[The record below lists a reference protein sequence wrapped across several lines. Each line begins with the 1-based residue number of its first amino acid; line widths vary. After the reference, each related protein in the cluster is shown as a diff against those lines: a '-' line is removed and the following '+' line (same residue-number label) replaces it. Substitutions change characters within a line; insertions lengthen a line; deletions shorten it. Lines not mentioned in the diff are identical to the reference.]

1 MRPQRLQVKPGAC
14 SRGNRALSNRRKF
27 ANVFIARAGWD
38 GGIALASELRSKD
51 DRRVHLLTRGNVDGI
66 VSAALVLAHDP
77 GARISFVP
85 SGDLAVDVL
94 RKDIA
99 SHEFYLVDLG
109 LTPRLIKTLNDK
121 AKTKQKVTYL
131 DHHEQSGLQL
141 EELEE
146 GMQGI
151 VREGVSAAGVAY
163 DHFALNGE
171 HRHLVALA
179 DMVEYCP
186 SPLLQEVAKDV
197 GMDRL
202 EEEARMLDFA
212 WRYRVDD
219 DRFRYQAACKLAAGR
234 WPSEVTE
241 IKARYHQMV
250 NERRWDRALE
260 RVRERVELK
269 HNVALL
275 RFGRHKTSLFGFGSR
290 ALTEVARELGASVA
304 VMLNRRNTL
313 SSLSMRATGLDPD
326 SFNLGKFVSDFTQQH
341 GIVGGGHPNSAGAK
355 IPTSSVP
362 AFLHEVYCF
371 A

>member
-1 MRPQRLQVKPGAC
+1 M
-14 SRGNRALSNRRKF
+14 
-27 ANVFIARAGWD
+27 
-38 GGIALASELRSKD
+38 
-51 DRRVHLLTRGNVDGI
+51 
-66 VSAALVLAHDP
+66 
-77 GARISFVP
+77 P
-85 SGDLAVDVL
+85 SGDMAVDVL

-121 AKTKQKVTYL
+121 AKTRQKVTYL
-131 DHHEQSGLQL
+131 DHHEQSELQL
-141 EELEE
+141 DELEG
-146 GMQGI
+146 GMDNV
-151 VREGVSAAGVAY
+151 VRQGVSAAGVAY
-163 DHFALNGE
+163 DHLGLNGE

-179 DMVEYCP
+179 DLVEYCD
-186 SPLLQEVAKDV
+186 SPLLKDV
-197 GMDRL
+197 ERAVGFDRL

-219 DRFRYQAACKLAAGR
+219 DRFRYNAARKLAAGK
-234 WPSEVTE
+234 WPSEVSE
-241 IKARYHQMV
+241 VKARYHQMV
-250 NERRWDRALE
+250 NEKRWDRALD

-290 ALTEVARELGASVA
+290 ALTEVAKELGASVA
-304 VMLNRRNTL
+304 VMLNRRNNL
-313 SSLSMRATGLDPD
+313 SSLSMRSTGLDPD
-326 SFNLGKFVSDFTQQH
+326 GFNLGQFVSEFTAQH